1 MIYEVLLDG
10 KTLYYPGDLQCAVTN
25 AKLERALNDAGTFD
39 CDVPATNPLYN
50 AIENRRSMV
59 QILKDGREIF
69 YGEVRES
76 EESLD
81 MVKQIYAVG
90 ELAFLYD
97 SIQPQGRYQDQT
109 PLQFFTTLINN
120 HNAQVEEKKR
130 FYVGVVTVKDPND
143 SIYRYTNYE
152 DTLTC
157 MRDKLCD
164 RLGGYLRVRKVDG
177 KRYLDLVTLQDY
189 GTTCEQPIEF
199 GENLLDYACNAS
211 STDVVTAVIPL
222 GTRLDKSPIEGLDAY
237 LDIKDVN
244 NGVDYV
250 YLPAAVEKFGW
261 IKKVVHWDD
270 VTTPANLKKKA
281 EEWLTENQYEL
292 LTLEVNA
299 LDLSMMNSDIDSFD
313 LGDSVNALAE
323 PYGMDAWFPVQKVVT
338 YLQNPEKN
346 QLTLSNTL
354 KKSYTQQ
361 MASLTNEL
369 DEKIPQQSALLQQAK
384 DNASQLI
391 QTATNGYIVLNMDD
405 KGNPKELL
413 IMDTKDIDT
422 AQKVWRWN
430 INGLGYSHTG
440 YNGEYGLALTMDGSI
455 VADFVTAGT
464 MYADRIKGGTLT
476 LGGKDNV
483 SGVAQIQDE
492 NGNVLILLDKAGITL
507 ADSVKIAWSS
517 ISGTD
522 DIVNEDRAV
531 EITKDTVTAEY
542 VNALKIIA
550 GSVDAENIT
559 GTTIT
564 GKHIKSGYMDGTN
577 IFFAPSGTEV
587 QPDDPMS
594 AGQGGIV
601 YVQAGKWDQLDVYG
615 SDELVLSTSR
625 SVDDGGVVTADRK
638 FNAKRGVTVGADDTE
653 GYGWVDWYC
662 YGKESGSIYAH
673 EEYGLVIEGRDGKPV
688 TIKSDKSMIQILGTT
703 CMNTAEVDGL
713 RVGCNNPEGYGWV
726 DVCYG
731 TTLSGSIFPIDDAIV
746 FQSKNGNDISL
757 NASTDGS
764 GTIRYY
770 GSLVQNSSERYK
782 ENMVNITEEYADKI
796 LDLVPMEFD
805 YKATGKHCLGLKAEQ
820 VIDVIPQIVNLDN
833 QGRPDGVSYIEI
845 IPLLLKKIQM
855 LDCEIKKSKGE

>member
-25 AKLERALNDAGTFD
+25 AKLEQALNDSGTFE
-39 CDVPATNPLYN
+39 CDVSASNPLYN
-50 AIENRRSMV
+50 AIENRRSML

-81 MVKQIYAVG
+81 MVKQVYAVG

-177 KRYLDLVTLQDY
+177 KRYLDLVALQDY

-211 STDVVTAVIPL
+211 GADIVTAVIPL
-222 GTRLDKSPIEGLDAY
+222 GTRLDKSPVEGLDAY

-270 VTTPANLKKKA
+270 VTVPSNLKKKA
-281 EEWLTENQYEL
+281 EDWLKENQYEL

-299 LDLSMMNSDIDSFD
+299 LDLSMMDSDIDSLD

-323 PYGMDAWFPVQKVVT
+323 PYGMDAWFPVQKMTT
-338 YLQNPEKN
+338 YLQEPEKN
-346 QLTLSNTL
+346 KLTLSNTL

-476 LGGKDNV
+476 LGGYSNDNGVMQVLDAQGNVHTMIDV
-483 SGVAQIQDE
+483 SGLATNNIKVT
-492 NGNVLILLDKAGITL
+492 GGTL
-507 ADSVKIAWSS
+507 NINDNFI
-517 ISGTD
+517 
-522 DIVNEDRAV
+522 
-531 EITKDTVTAEY
+531 
-542 VNALKIIA
+542 
-550 GSVDAENIT
+550 VDAE
-559 GTTIT
+559 G
-564 GKHIKSGYMDGTN
+564 HMYAVDGTFKGTIESNSIKMTGGYIDMETSADVN
-577 IFFAPSGTEV
+577 IKLHRDAVCTSVGKDGVNATDGTRRALFQYSEISV
-587 QPDDPMS
+587 T
-594 AGQGGIV
+594 GNNGI
-601 YVQAGKWDQLDVYG
+601 AKMTDEGK
-615 SDELVLSTSR
+615 
-625 SVDDGGVVTADRK
+625 GVSS
-638 FNAKRGVTVGADDTE
+638 
-653 GYGWVDWYC
+653 YGWESYSDRRLKHGIESLDREKSAALIQSLRPCRFIYNYDAAGHYRHGLIAQEVLAAIGDEDWAIC
-662 YGKESGSIYAH
+662 S
-673 EEYGLVIEGRDGKPV
+673 EYPDQDGK
-688 TIKSDKSMIQILGTT
+688 TYYALDKTELIADLIAAVQHL
-703 CMNTAEVDGL
+703 NDRVDAL
-713 RVGCNNPEGYGWV
+713 EAQEGV
-726 DVCYG
+726 
-731 TTLSGSIFPIDDAIV
+731 
-746 FQSKNGNDISL
+746 
-757 NASTDGS
+757 
-764 GTIRYY
+764 
-770 GSLVQNSSERYK
+770 
-782 ENMVNITEEYADKI
+782 
-796 LDLVPMEFD
+796 
-805 YKATGKHCLGLKAEQ
+805 
-820 VIDVIPQIVNLDN
+820 
-833 QGRPDGVSYIEI
+833 
-845 IPLLLKKIQM
+845 
-855 LDCEIKKSKGE
+855 

>member
-25 AKLERALNDAGTFD
+25 AKLEQALNDSGTFE
-39 CDVPATNPLYN
+39 CDVLASNPLYN
-50 AIENRRSMV
+50 AIENRRSML

-81 MVKQIYAVG
+81 MVKQVYAVG

-130 FYVGVVTVKDPND
+130 FEVGVVTVKDPND

-157 MRDKLCD
+157 LRDKLCD
-164 RLGGYLRVRKVDG
+164 RLGGYLRVRKADG

-211 STDVVTAVIPL
+211 GADIVTAVIPL
-222 GTRLDKSPIEGLDAY
+222 GTRLDKSPVEGLDAY

-261 IKKVVHWDD
+261 IKEVVHWDD

-299 LDLSMMNSDIDSFD
+299 LDLSMMDSDIDSFD

-323 PYGMDAWFPVQKVVT
+323 PYGMDAWFPVQKMTT
-338 YLQNPEKN
+338 YLQEPEKN
-346 QLTLSNTL
+346 KLTLSNTL

-476 LGGKDNV
+476 LGGYSNDNGVMQVRDAQGNVHTMIDV
-483 SGVAQIQDE
+483 SGLATNNIKVT
-492 NGNVLILLDKAGITL
+492 GGTL
-507 ADSVKIAWSS
+507 NINDNFI
-517 ISGTD
+517 
-522 DIVNEDRAV
+522 
-531 EITKDTVTAEY
+531 
-542 VNALKIIA
+542 
-550 GSVDAENIT
+550 VDAEGHMYAVDGTFKGTIESSSAKIT
-559 GTTIT
+559 G
-564 GKHIKSGYMDGTN
+564 GYVHIEAAESTDNLIEFKRPGTLVQM
-577 IFFAPSGTEV
+577 GT
-587 QPDDPMS
+587 
-594 AGQGGIV
+594 
-601 YVQAGKWDQLDVYG
+601 
-615 SDELVLSTSR
+615 
-625 SVDDGGVVTADRK
+625 
-638 FNAKRGVTVGADDTE
+638 
-653 GYGWVDWYC
+653 
-662 YGKESGSIYAH
+662 
-673 EEYGLVIEGRDGKPV
+673 
-688 TIKSDKSMIQILGTT
+688 
-703 CMNTAEVDGL
+703 DGL
-713 RVGCNNPEGYGWV
+713 RSVADTRELAASYSAVSVRDTSADTIAQMLSSGKGISSYGWESYSDKRLKHGIESLDREKSAALIQSLRPCRFIYNYDAAGHYRHGLIAQEVLTAIGDEDWAICSEYPDQDGKTYYALDKTELIADLIAAVQHLNDRV
-726 DVCYG
+726 DA
-731 TTLSGSIFPIDDAIV
+731 LEA
-746 FQSKNGNDISL
+746 Q
-757 NASTDGS
+757 
-764 GTIRYY
+764 
-770 GSLVQNSSERYK
+770 E
-782 ENMVNITEEYADKI
+782 
-796 LDLVPMEFD
+796 
-805 YKATGKHCLGLKAEQ
+805 
-820 VIDVIPQIVNLDN
+820 
-833 QGRPDGVSYIEI
+833 GV
-845 IPLLLKKIQM
+845 
-855 LDCEIKKSKGE
+855 

>member
-25 AKLERALNDAGTFD
+25 AKLEQALNDSGTLE

-69 YGEVRES
+69 YGEVREA

-81 MVKQIYAVG
+81 MVKQVYAVG

-130 FYVGVVTVKDPND
+130 FEVGVVTVKDPND

-157 MRDKLCD
+157 LRDKLCD
-164 RLGGYLRVRKVDG
+164 RLGGYLRVRKADG

-211 STDVVTAVIPL
+211 GADIVTAVIPL
-222 GTRLDKSPIEGLDAY
+222 GTRLDKSPVEGLDAY

-270 VTTPANLKKKA
+270 VTVPSNLKKKA
-281 EEWLTENQYEL
+281 EDWLKENQYEL

-299 LDLSMMNSDIDSFD
+299 LDLSMMDSDIDSFD

-323 PYGMDAWFPVQKVVT
+323 PYGMDAWFPVQKMTT
-338 YLQNPEKN
+338 YLQEPEKN
-346 QLTLSNTL
+346 KLTLSNTL

-440 YNGEYGLALTMDGSI
+440 YNGEYGLALTMDGNI

-476 LGGKDNV
+476 LGGYSNDNGVMQVRDAQGNVHTMIDV
-483 SGVAQIQDE
+483 SGLATNNIKVT
-492 NGNVLILLDKAGITL
+492 GGTL
-507 ADSVKIAWSS
+507 NIN
-517 ISGTD
+517 
-522 DIVNEDRAV
+522 DIF
-531 EITKDTVTAEY
+531 I
-542 VNALKIIA
+542 
-550 GSVDAENIT
+550 VDAEGHMYAVDGTFKGTIESSSAKIT
-559 GTTIT
+559 G
-564 GKHIKSGYMDGTN
+564 GYVHIEAAESTDNLIEFKRPGTLVQM
-577 IFFAPSGTEV
+577 GT
-587 QPDDPMS
+587 
-594 AGQGGIV
+594 
-601 YVQAGKWDQLDVYG
+601 
-615 SDELVLSTSR
+615 
-625 SVDDGGVVTADRK
+625 
-638 FNAKRGVTVGADDTE
+638 
-653 GYGWVDWYC
+653 
-662 YGKESGSIYAH
+662 
-673 EEYGLVIEGRDGKPV
+673 
-688 TIKSDKSMIQILGTT
+688 
-703 CMNTAEVDGL
+703 DGL
-713 RVGCNNPEGYGWV
+713 RSVADTRELAASYSAVSVRDTSADTIAQMLSSGKGISSYGWESYSDKRLKHGIESLDREKSAALIQSLRPCRFIYNYDRDGHYRHGLIAQEVLAAVGDEDWAICSEHSDLDGNTYYALDKTELIADLIAAVQHLNDRV
-726 DVCYG
+726 DA
-731 TTLSGSIFPIDDAIV
+731 LDA
-746 FQSKNGNDISL
+746 QK
-757 NASTDGS
+757 
-764 GTIRYY
+764 
-770 GSLVQNSSERYK
+770 
-782 ENMVNITEEYADKI
+782 
-796 LDLVPMEFD
+796 
-805 YKATGKHCLGLKAEQ
+805 
-820 VIDVIPQIVNLDN
+820 
-833 QGRPDGVSYIEI
+833 GV
-845 IPLLLKKIQM
+845 
-855 LDCEIKKSKGE
+855 

>member
-25 AKLERALNDAGTFD
+25 AKLEQALNDSGTFE
-39 CDVPATNPLYN
+39 CDVLASNPLYN
-50 AIENRRSMV
+50 AIENRRSML

-81 MVKQIYAVG
+81 MVKQVYAVG
-90 ELAFLYD
+90 ALAFLYD

-130 FYVGVVTVKDPND
+130 FEVGVVTVKDPND

-157 MRDKLCD
+157 LRDKLCD
-164 RLGGYLRVRKVDG
+164 RLGGYLRVRKADG

-211 STDVVTAVIPL
+211 GADIVTAVIPL

-270 VTTPANLKKKA
+270 VTVPSNLKKKA
-281 EEWLTENQYEL
+281 EDWLKKNQYEL

-299 LDLSMMNSDIDSFD
+299 LDLSMMDSDIDSFD

-323 PYGMDAWFPVQKVVT
+323 PYGMDAWFPVQKMTT
-338 YLQNPEKN
+338 YLQEPEKN
-346 QLTLSNTL
+346 KLTLSNTL

-361 MASLTNEL
+361 IASLTNEL

-476 LGGKDNV
+476 LGGHSNDNGVMQVRDAQGNVHTMIDV
-483 SGVAQIQDE
+483 SG
-492 NGNVLILLDKAGITL
+492 L
-507 ADSVKIAWSS
+507 ATNNIK
-517 ISGTD
+517 
-522 DIVNEDRAV
+522 
-531 EITKDTVTAEY
+531 VTG
-542 VNALKIIA
+542 
-550 GSVDAENIT
+550 GSLNINDNFIVDAE
-559 GTTIT
+559 G
-564 GKHIKSGYMDGTN
+564 HMYAADGTFKGTIESNSIKMTGGYIDMETSADVN
-577 IFFAPSGTEV
+577 IKLHRDAVCTSVGKDGVNATDGTRRALFQYSEISV
-587 QPDDPMS
+587 TGNNGVAKMTDEGKGVSSYGWESYSDRRLKH
-594 AGQGGIV
+594 GIES
-601 YVQAGKWDQLDVYG
+601 L
-615 SDELVLSTSR
+615 
-625 SVDDGGVVTADRK
+625 DRK
-638 FNAKRGVTVGADDTE
+638 KSAALIQSLHPCRFIYNYDTAGHYRHGLIAQEVLNAVGGE
-653 GYGWVDWYC
+653 DWAIC
-662 YGKESGSIYAH
+662 S
-673 EEYGLVIEGRDGKPV
+673 EYPDQDGK
-688 TIKSDKSMIQILGTT
+688 TYYALDKTELIADLIAAVQHL
-703 CMNTAEVDGL
+703 NDRVDAL
-713 RVGCNNPEGYGWV
+713 EAQEGV
-726 DVCYG
+726 
-731 TTLSGSIFPIDDAIV
+731 
-746 FQSKNGNDISL
+746 
-757 NASTDGS
+757 
-764 GTIRYY
+764 
-770 GSLVQNSSERYK
+770 
-782 ENMVNITEEYADKI
+782 
-796 LDLVPMEFD
+796 
-805 YKATGKHCLGLKAEQ
+805 
-820 VIDVIPQIVNLDN
+820 
-833 QGRPDGVSYIEI
+833 
-845 IPLLLKKIQM
+845 
-855 LDCEIKKSKGE
+855 

>member
-25 AKLERALNDAGTFD
+25 AKLEQALNDSGTFE

-50 AIENRRSMV
+50 AIENRRSMM

-69 YGEVRES
+69 YGEVREA

-81 MVKQIYAVG
+81 MVKQVYAVG

-130 FYVGVVTVKDPND
+130 FEVGVVTVKDPND
-143 SIYRYTNYE
+143 SLYRYTNYE

-164 RLGGYLRVRKVDG
+164 RLGGYLRVRKADG

-211 STDVVTAVIPL
+211 GADIVTAVIPL
-222 GTRLDKSPIEGLDAY
+222 GTRLDKSPVEGLDAY

-270 VTTPANLKKKA
+270 VTVPSNLKKKA
-281 EEWLTENQYEL
+281 EDWLKENQYEL

-323 PYGMDAWFPVQKVVT
+323 PYGMDAWFPVQKMTT
-338 YLQNPEKN
+338 YLQEPEKN

-476 LGGKDNV
+476 LGGYSNDNGVMQVRDAQGNVHTMIDV
-483 SGVAQIQDE
+483 SGLATNNIKVT
-492 NGNVLILLDKAGITL
+492 GGTL
-507 ADSVKIAWSS
+507 NINDNFI
-517 ISGTD
+517 
-522 DIVNEDRAV
+522 
-531 EITKDTVTAEY
+531 
-542 VNALKIIA
+542 
-550 GSVDAENIT
+550 VDAE
-559 GTTIT
+559 G
-564 GKHIKSGYMDGTN
+564 HMYAVDGTFKGTIESNSIKMTGGYIDMETSADVN
-577 IFFAPSGTEV
+577 IKLHRDAVCTSVGKDGVNATDGTRRALFQYSEISVTGNNGVAKLTDEGKGISSYGWESYSDRRLKHGIESLDREKSAALIQSLRPCRFVYNYDAAGHYRHGLIAQEV
-587 QPDDPMS
+587 Q
-594 AGQGGIV
+594 
-601 YVQAGKWDQLDVYG
+601 
-615 SDELVLSTSR
+615 
-625 SVDDGGVVTADRK
+625 
-638 FNAKRGVTVGADDTE
+638 
-653 GYGWVDWYC
+653 
-662 YGKESGSIYAH
+662 
-673 EEYGLVIEGRDGKPV
+673 
-688 TIKSDKSMIQILGTT
+688 
-703 CMNTAEVDGL
+703 
-713 RVGCNNPEGYGWV
+713 
-726 DVCYG
+726 
-731 TTLSGSIFPIDDAIV
+731 DAIGAEDWAIC
-746 FQSKNGNDISL
+746 SEHSGLDGNTYYALDKTELIADLIAAVQHL
-757 NASTDGS
+757 NDRVDA
-764 GTIRYY
+764 
-770 GSLVQNSSERYK
+770 
-782 ENMVNITEEYADKI
+782 
-796 LDLVPMEFD
+796 LDAQ
-805 YKATGKHCLGLKAEQ
+805 K
-820 VIDVIPQIVNLDN
+820 
-833 QGRPDGVSYIEI
+833 GV
-845 IPLLLKKIQM
+845 
-855 LDCEIKKSKGE
+855 

>member
-25 AKLERALNDAGTFD
+25 AKLEQALNDSGTFE
-39 CDVPATNPLYN
+39 CDVLASNSLYN
-50 AIENRRSMV
+50 AIENRRSML

-81 MVKQIYAVG
+81 MVKQVYAVG

-130 FYVGVVTVKDPND
+130 FEVGVVTVKDPND

-157 MRDKLCD
+157 LRDKLCD
-164 RLGGYLRVRKVDG
+164 RLGGYLRVRKADG

-189 GTTCEQPIEF
+189 GTTCKQPIEF

-211 STDVVTAVIPL
+211 GADIVTAVIPL
-222 GTRLDKSPIEGLDAY
+222 GTRLDKSPVEGLDAY

-270 VTTPANLKKKA
+270 VTVPSNLKKKA
-281 EEWLTENQYEL
+281 EDWLKENQYEL

-299 LDLSMMNSDIDSFD
+299 LDLSMMDSDIDSFD

-323 PYGMDAWFPVQKVVT
+323 PYGMDAWFPVQKMTT
-338 YLQNPEKN
+338 YLQEPEKN
-346 QLTLSNTL
+346 KLTLSNTL

-369 DEKIPQQSALLQQAK
+369 DEKIPKQSALLQQAK

-476 LGGKDNV
+476 LGGYSNDNGVMQVRDAQGNVHTMIDV
-483 SGVAQIQDE
+483 SG
-492 NGNVLILLDKAGITL
+492 L
-507 ADSVKIAWSS
+507 ATNNIK
-517 ISGTD
+517 
-522 DIVNEDRAV
+522 
-531 EITKDTVTAEY
+531 VTG
-542 VNALKIIA
+542 
-550 GSVDAENIT
+550 GSLNINDNFIVDAE
-559 GTTIT
+559 G
-564 GKHIKSGYMDGTN
+564 HMYAVDGTFKGTIESNN
-577 IFFAPSGTEV
+577 IKMTGGYIDMETSADVNIKLHRDEV
-587 QPDDPMS
+587 CTS
-594 AGQGGIV
+594 V
-601 YVQAGKWDQLDVYG
+601 GK
-615 SDELVLSTSR
+615 
-625 SVDDGGVVTADRK
+625 DG
-638 FNAKRGVTVGADDTE
+638 
-653 GYGWVDWYC
+653 
-662 YGKESGSIYAH
+662 
-673 EEYGLVIEGRDGKPV
+673 
-688 TIKSDKSMIQILGTT
+688 
-703 CMNTAEVDGL
+703 MNT
-713 RVGCNNPEGYGWV
+713 
-726 DVCYG
+726 
-731 TTLSGSIFPIDDAIV
+731 
-746 FQSKNGNDISL
+746 
-757 NASTDGS
+757 TDGS
-764 GTIRYY
+764 RVG
-770 GSLVQNSSERYK
+770 LVQYSEISVSSDNGVAKLTDEGKGISSYGW
-782 ENMVNITEEYADKI
+782 ESYSDKRLKHGI
-796 LDLVPMEFD
+796 ESLD
-805 YKATGKHCLGLKAEQ
+805 
-820 VIDVIPQIVNLDN
+820 
-833 QGRPDGVSYIEI
+833 R
-845 IPLLLKKIQM
+845 
-855 LDCEIKKSKGE
+855 KKSAALIQSLHPCRFIYNYDRDGHYRHGLIAQEVLNAVGGEDWAICSEYPDQDGKTYYALDKTELIADLIAAVQHLNDRVDALEAQEGV

>member
-25 AKLERALNDAGTFD
+25 AKLEQALNDSGTFE
-39 CDVPATNPLYN
+39 CDVPASNPLYN
-50 AIENRRSMV
+50 AIENRRNML

-81 MVKQIYAVG
+81 MVKQVYAVG

-109 PLQFFTTLINN
+109 PLQFFTALINN

-130 FYVGVVTVKDPND
+130 FEVGVVTVKDPND

-157 MRDKLCD
+157 IRDKLCD
-164 RLGGYLRVRKVDG
+164 RLGGYLRVRKADG

-211 STDVVTAVIPL
+211 GADIVTAVIPL
-222 GTRLDKSPIEGLDAY
+222 GTRLDKSQVEGLDAY

-270 VTTPANLKKKA
+270 VTTPVNLKKKA

-323 PYGMDAWFPVQKVVT
+323 PYGMDAWFPVQKMTT
-338 YLQNPEKN
+338 YLQEPEKN
-346 QLTLSNTL
+346 KLTLSNTL

-476 LGGKDNV
+476 LGGHSNDNGVMQVRDAQGNVHTMIDV
-483 SGVAQIQDE
+483 SGLATNNIKVT
-492 NGNVLILLDKAGITL
+492 GGTL
-507 ADSVKIAWSS
+507 NINDNFI
-517 ISGTD
+517 
-522 DIVNEDRAV
+522 
-531 EITKDTVTAEY
+531 
-542 VNALKIIA
+542 
-550 GSVDAENIT
+550 VDAE
-559 GTTIT
+559 G
-564 GKHIKSGYMDGTN
+564 HMYAVDGTFKGTIESNSIKMTGGYIDMETSADVN
-577 IFFAPSGTEV
+577 IKLHRDAVCTSVGKDGVNATDGTRRALFQYSEISV
-587 QPDDPMS
+587 TGNNGVAKMTDE
-594 AGQGGIV
+594 
-601 YVQAGKWDQLDVYG
+601 GK
-615 SDELVLSTSR
+615 
-625 SVDDGGVVTADRK
+625 GVSS
-638 FNAKRGVTVGADDTE
+638 
-653 GYGWVDWYC
+653 YGWESYSDRRLKHGIESLDREKSAALIQSLRPCRFVYNYDAAGHYRHGLIAQEVLTAIGDEDWAIC
-662 YGKESGSIYAH
+662 S
-673 EEYGLVIEGRDGKPV
+673 EYPDQDGK
-688 TIKSDKSMIQILGTT
+688 TYYALDKTELIADLIAAVQHL
-703 CMNTAEVDGL
+703 NDRVDAL
-713 RVGCNNPEGYGWV
+713 EAQEGV
-726 DVCYG
+726 
-731 TTLSGSIFPIDDAIV
+731 
-746 FQSKNGNDISL
+746 
-757 NASTDGS
+757 
-764 GTIRYY
+764 
-770 GSLVQNSSERYK
+770 
-782 ENMVNITEEYADKI
+782 
-796 LDLVPMEFD
+796 
-805 YKATGKHCLGLKAEQ
+805 
-820 VIDVIPQIVNLDN
+820 
-833 QGRPDGVSYIEI
+833 
-845 IPLLLKKIQM
+845 
-855 LDCEIKKSKGE
+855 

>member
-10 KTLYYPGDLQCAVTN
+10 KTLYYPGDLQCAVTK
-25 AKLERALNDAGTFD
+25 AKLEQALNDSGTFE
-39 CDVPATNPLYN
+39 CDVPASNPLCN

-59 QILKDGREIF
+59 QILKDGREVF
-69 YGEVRES
+69 CGEVRES

-130 FYVGVVTVKDPND
+130 FEVGVVTVKDPND

-157 MRDKLCD
+157 LRDKLCD
-164 RLGGYLRVRKVDG
+164 RLGGYLRVRKADG

-211 STDVVTAVIPL
+211 GADIVTAVIPL
-222 GTRLDKSPIEGLDAY
+222 GTRLDKSPVEGLDAY

-270 VTTPANLKKKA
+270 VTVPSNLKKKA
-281 EEWLTENQYEL
+281 EDWLKENQYEL

-299 LDLSMMNSDIDSFD
+299 LDLSMMDSDIDSLD

-323 PYGMDAWFPVQKVVT
+323 PYGMDAWFPVQKMTT
-338 YLQNPEKN
+338 YLQEPEKN
-346 QLTLSNTL
+346 KLTLSNTL

-413 IMDTKDIDT
+413 ILDTKDIDT

-476 LGGKDNV
+476 LGGHSNDNGVMQVRDAQGNVHTMIDV
-483 SGVAQIQDE
+483 SGLATNNIKVT
-492 NGNVLILLDKAGITL
+492 GGTL
-507 ADSVKIAWSS
+507 NINDNFI
-517 ISGTD
+517 
-522 DIVNEDRAV
+522 
-531 EITKDTVTAEY
+531 
-542 VNALKIIA
+542 
-550 GSVDAENIT
+550 VDAE
-559 GTTIT
+559 G
-564 GKHIKSGYMDGTN
+564 HMYAVDGTFKGTIESNN
-577 IFFAPSGTEV
+577 IKMTGGYIDMETSADVNIKLHRDAVCTSVGKDGVNATDGTRRALFQYSEISV
-587 QPDDPMS
+587 TGNNGVAKMTDE
-594 AGQGGIV
+594 
-601 YVQAGKWDQLDVYG
+601 GK
-615 SDELVLSTSR
+615 
-625 SVDDGGVVTADRK
+625 GVSS
-638 FNAKRGVTVGADDTE
+638 
-653 GYGWVDWYC
+653 YGWESYSDRRLKHGIESLDREKSAALIQSLRPCRFVYNYDAAGHYRHGLIAQEVLNAVGGEDWAIC
-662 YGKESGSIYAH
+662 S
-673 EEYGLVIEGRDGKPV
+673 EYPDQDGK
-688 TIKSDKSMIQILGTT
+688 TYYALDKTELIADLIAAVQHL
-703 CMNTAEVDGL
+703 NDRVDAL
-713 RVGCNNPEGYGWV
+713 E
-726 DVCYG
+726 
-731 TTLSGSIFPIDDAIV
+731 A
-746 FQSKNGNDISL
+746 QK
-757 NASTDGS
+757 
-764 GTIRYY
+764 
-770 GSLVQNSSERYK
+770 
-782 ENMVNITEEYADKI
+782 
-796 LDLVPMEFD
+796 
-805 YKATGKHCLGLKAEQ
+805 
-820 VIDVIPQIVNLDN
+820 
-833 QGRPDGVSYIEI
+833 GV
-845 IPLLLKKIQM
+845 
-855 LDCEIKKSKGE
+855 

>member
-25 AKLERALNDAGTFD
+25 AKLEQALNDSGTFE
-39 CDVPATNPLYN
+39 CDVLASNPLYN
-50 AIENRRSMV
+50 AIENRRSML

-81 MVKQIYAVG
+81 MVKQVYAVG

-130 FYVGVVTVKDPND
+130 FEVGVVTVKDPND

-157 MRDKLCD
+157 LRDKLCD
-164 RLGGYLRVRKVDG
+164 RLGGYLRVRKADG

-211 STDVVTAVIPL
+211 GADIVTAVIPL

-270 VTTPANLKKKA
+270 VTVPSNLKKKA
-281 EEWLTENQYEL
+281 EDWLKKNQYEL

-299 LDLSMMNSDIDSFD
+299 LDLSMMDSDIDSFD

-323 PYGMDAWFPVQKVVT
+323 PYGMDAWFPVQKMTT
-338 YLQNPEKN
+338 YLQEPEKN
-346 QLTLSNTL
+346 KLTLSNTL

-361 MASLTNEL
+361 IASLTNEL

-476 LGGKDNV
+476 LGGHSNDNGVMQVRDAQGNVHTMIDV
-483 SGVAQIQDE
+483 SG
-492 NGNVLILLDKAGITL
+492 L
-507 ADSVKIAWSS
+507 ATNNIK
-517 ISGTD
+517 
-522 DIVNEDRAV
+522 
-531 EITKDTVTAEY
+531 VTG
-542 VNALKIIA
+542 
-550 GSVDAENIT
+550 GSLNINDNFIVDAE
-559 GTTIT
+559 G
-564 GKHIKSGYMDGTN
+564 HMYAADGTFKGTIESNSIKMTGGYIDMETSADVN
-577 IFFAPSGTEV
+577 IKLHRDAVCTSVGKDGVNATDGTRRALFQYSEISV
-587 QPDDPMS
+587 TGNNGVAKMTDEGKGVSSYGWESYSDRRLKH
-594 AGQGGIV
+594 GIES
-601 YVQAGKWDQLDVYG
+601 L
-615 SDELVLSTSR
+615 
-625 SVDDGGVVTADRK
+625 DRK
-638 FNAKRGVTVGADDTE
+638 KSAALIQSLHPCRFIYNYDTAGHYRHGLIAQEVLNAVGGE
-653 GYGWVDWYC
+653 DWAIC
-662 YGKESGSIYAH
+662 S
-673 EEYGLVIEGRDGKPV
+673 EYPDQDGK
-688 TIKSDKSMIQILGTT
+688 TYYALDKTELIADLIAAVQHL
-703 CMNTAEVDGL
+703 NDRVDAL
-713 RVGCNNPEGYGWV
+713 EAQEGV
-726 DVCYG
+726 
-731 TTLSGSIFPIDDAIV
+731 
-746 FQSKNGNDISL
+746 
-757 NASTDGS
+757 
-764 GTIRYY
+764 
-770 GSLVQNSSERYK
+770 
-782 ENMVNITEEYADKI
+782 
-796 LDLVPMEFD
+796 
-805 YKATGKHCLGLKAEQ
+805 
-820 VIDVIPQIVNLDN
+820 
-833 QGRPDGVSYIEI
+833 
-845 IPLLLKKIQM
+845 
-855 LDCEIKKSKGE
+855 

>member
-25 AKLERALNDAGTFD
+25 AKLEQALNDSGTFE
-39 CDVPATNPLYN
+39 CDVLASNPLYN
-50 AIENRRSMV
+50 AIENRRSML

-81 MVKQIYAVG
+81 MVKQVYAVG

-130 FYVGVVTVKDPND
+130 FEVGVVTVKDPND

-157 MRDKLCD
+157 LRDKLCD
-164 RLGGYLRVRKVDG
+164 RLGGYLRVRKADG

-211 STDVVTAVIPL
+211 GADIVTAVIPL
-222 GTRLDKSPIEGLDAY
+222 GTRLDKSPVEGLDAY

-323 PYGMDAWFPVQKVVT
+323 PYGMDAWFPVQKMTT
-338 YLQNPEKN
+338 YLQEPEKN
-346 QLTLSNTL
+346 KLTLSNTL

-476 LGGKDNV
+476 LGGHSNDNGVMQVRDAQGNVHTMIDV
-483 SGVAQIQDE
+483 SGLATNNIKVT
-492 NGNVLILLDKAGITL
+492 GGTL
-507 ADSVKIAWSS
+507 NINDNFI
-517 ISGTD
+517 
-522 DIVNEDRAV
+522 
-531 EITKDTVTAEY
+531 
-542 VNALKIIA
+542 
-550 GSVDAENIT
+550 VDAE
-559 GTTIT
+559 G
-564 GKHIKSGYMDGTN
+564 HMYAVDGTFKGTIESNSIEMTGGYIDMETSADVN
-577 IFFAPSGTEV
+577 IKLHRDEV
-587 QPDDPMS
+587 CTS
-594 AGQGGIV
+594 V
-601 YVQAGKWDQLDVYG
+601 GK
-615 SDELVLSTSR
+615 
-625 SVDDGGVVTADRK
+625 DG
-638 FNAKRGVTVGADDTE
+638 
-653 GYGWVDWYC
+653 
-662 YGKESGSIYAH
+662 
-673 EEYGLVIEGRDGKPV
+673 
-688 TIKSDKSMIQILGTT
+688 
-703 CMNTAEVDGL
+703 MNT
-713 RVGCNNPEGYGWV
+713 
-726 DVCYG
+726 
-731 TTLSGSIFPIDDAIV
+731 
-746 FQSKNGNDISL
+746 
-757 NASTDGS
+757 TDGS
-764 GTIRYY
+764 RVG
-770 GSLVQNSSERYK
+770 LVQYSEISVSSDNGVAKLTDEGKGISSYGWESYSDKRLKHGIESLDREKSAVLIQSLRPCRFVYNYDQDGHYRHGLIAQEVLAAIGDEDWAICSEYPDQDGK
-782 ENMVNITEEYADKI
+782 TYYALDKTELIADLI
-796 LDLVPMEFD
+796 AAVQHLNDRVDALE
-805 YKATGKHCLGLKAEQ
+805 AQE
-820 VIDVIPQIVNLDN
+820 
-833 QGRPDGVSYIEI
+833 GV
-845 IPLLLKKIQM
+845 
-855 LDCEIKKSKGE
+855 

>member
-25 AKLERALNDAGTFD
+25 AKLEQALNDSGTFE
-39 CDVPATNPLYN
+39 CDVPVSNPLYN

-69 YGEVRES
+69 YGEVREA

-81 MVKQIYAVG
+81 MVKQVYAVG

-130 FYVGVVTVKDPND
+130 FEVGVVTVKDPND

-164 RLGGYLRVRKVDG
+164 RLGGYLRVRKADG

-211 STDVVTAVIPL
+211 GADIVTAVIPL
-222 GTRLDKSPIEGLDAY
+222 GTRLDKSPVEGLDAY

-250 YLPAAVEKFGW
+250 YLPVAVEKFGW

-270 VTTPANLKKKA
+270 VTVPANLKKKA

-323 PYGMDAWFPVQKVVT
+323 PYGMDAWFPVQKMTT
-338 YLQNPEKN
+338 YLQEPEKN

-369 DEKIPQQSALLQQAK
+369 DEKIPQQRALLQQAK

-476 LGGKDNV
+476 LGGYSNDNGVMQVRDAQGNVHTMIDV
-483 SGVAQIQDE
+483 SG
-492 NGNVLILLDKAGITL
+492 L
-507 ADSVKIAWSS
+507 ATNNIK
-517 ISGTD
+517 
-522 DIVNEDRAV
+522 
-531 EITKDTVTAEY
+531 VTG
-542 VNALKIIA
+542 
-550 GSVDAENIT
+550 GSLNINDNFIVDAE
-559 GTTIT
+559 G
-564 GKHIKSGYMDGTN
+564 HMYAVDGTFKGTIESNSIEMTGGYIDMETSADVN
-577 IFFAPSGTEV
+577 IKLHRDEV
-587 QPDDPMS
+587 CTS
-594 AGQGGIV
+594 V
-601 YVQAGKWDQLDVYG
+601 GK
-615 SDELVLSTSR
+615 
-625 SVDDGGVVTADRK
+625 DG
-638 FNAKRGVTVGADDTE
+638 
-653 GYGWVDWYC
+653 
-662 YGKESGSIYAH
+662 
-673 EEYGLVIEGRDGKPV
+673 
-688 TIKSDKSMIQILGTT
+688 
-703 CMNTAEVDGL
+703 MNT
-713 RVGCNNPEGYGWV
+713 
-726 DVCYG
+726 
-731 TTLSGSIFPIDDAIV
+731 
-746 FQSKNGNDISL
+746 
-757 NASTDGS
+757 TDGS
-764 GTIRYY
+764 RVG
-770 GSLVQNSSERYK
+770 LVQYSEISVSSDNGVAKLTDEGKGISSYGWESYSDKRLKHGIESLDREKSAVLIQSLRPCRFVYNYDQDGHYRHGLIAQEVLAAIGDEDWAICSEYPDQDGK
-782 ENMVNITEEYADKI
+782 TYYALDKTELIADLI
-796 LDLVPMEFD
+796 AAVQHLNDRVDALE
-805 YKATGKHCLGLKAEQ
+805 AQE
-820 VIDVIPQIVNLDN
+820 
-833 QGRPDGVSYIEI
+833 GV
-845 IPLLLKKIQM
+845 
-855 LDCEIKKSKGE
+855 

>member
-25 AKLERALNDAGTFD
+25 AKLEQALNDSGTFE
-39 CDVPATNPLYN
+39 CDVLASNPLYN
-50 AIENRRSMV
+50 AIENRRSML

-81 MVKQIYAVG
+81 MVKQVYAVG

-109 PLQFFTTLINN
+109 PLQFFTALINN

-130 FYVGVVTVKDPND
+130 FEVGVVTVKDPND

-157 MRDKLCD
+157 IRDKLCD
-164 RLGGYLRVRKVDG
+164 RLGGYLRVRKADG

-211 STDVVTAVIPL
+211 GADIVTAVIPL
-222 GTRLDKSPIEGLDAY
+222 GTRLDKSPVEGLDAY

-323 PYGMDAWFPVQKVVT
+323 PYGMDAWFPVQKMTT
-338 YLQNPEKN
+338 YLQEPEKN
-346 QLTLSNTL
+346 KLTLSNTL

-361 MASLTNEL
+361 MASLTNSL

-476 LGGKDNV
+476 LGGHSNDNGVMQVRDAQGNVHTMIDV
-483 SGVAQIQDE
+483 SG
-492 NGNVLILLDKAGITL
+492 L
-507 ADSVKIAWSS
+507 ATNNIK
-517 ISGTD
+517 
-522 DIVNEDRAV
+522 
-531 EITKDTVTAEY
+531 VTG
-542 VNALKIIA
+542 
-550 GSVDAENIT
+550 GSLNINDNFIVDAE
-559 GTTIT
+559 G
-564 GKHIKSGYMDGTN
+564 HMYAVDGTFKGAIESNSIKMTGGYIDMETSADVN
-577 IFFAPSGTEV
+577 IKLHRDAVCTSV
-587 QPDDPMS
+587 
-594 AGQGGIV
+594 
-601 YVQAGKWDQLDVYG
+601 GK
-615 SDELVLSTSR
+615 
-625 SVDDGGVVTADRK
+625 DG
-638 FNAKRGVTVGADDTE
+638 
-653 GYGWVDWYC
+653 
-662 YGKESGSIYAH
+662 
-673 EEYGLVIEGRDGKPV
+673 
-688 TIKSDKSMIQILGTT
+688 
-703 CMNTAEVDGL
+703 MNT
-713 RVGCNNPEGYGWV
+713 
-726 DVCYG
+726 
-731 TTLSGSIFPIDDAIV
+731 
-746 FQSKNGNDISL
+746 
-757 NASTDGS
+757 TDGS
-764 GTIRYY
+764 RVG
-770 GSLVQNSSERYK
+770 LVQYSEISVSSDNGVAKLTDEGKGISSYGW
-782 ENMVNITEEYADKI
+782 ESYSDKRLKHGI
-796 LDLVPMEFD
+796 ESLD
-805 YKATGKHCLGLKAEQ
+805 
-820 VIDVIPQIVNLDN
+820 
-833 QGRPDGVSYIEI
+833 R
-845 IPLLLKKIQM
+845 
-855 LDCEIKKSKGE
+855 KKSAALIQSLHPCRFIYNYDRDGHYRHGLIAQEVLNAVGGEDWAICSEYPDQDGKTYYALDKTELIADLIAAVQHLNDRVDALEAQEGV